1 MLTPNDVYDLAEK
14 HNIRVLNFWTS
25 NTTRGRE
32 VPQLREISLFLMER
46 NSELWKLL
54 MTTPS
59 EVPLTVNGTRQ
70 STGSGST
77 DNMLY
82 PCYRE
87 LLPEVNAARKALGW
101 DEVRN

>member
-1 MLTPNDVYDLAEK
+1 MLTRDDIYDLAEK
-14 HNIRVLNFWTS
+14 HNIQVLNFWTS
-25 NTTRGRE
+25 TSTRGRD

-46 NSELWKLL
+46 NPEVWKLL
-54 MTTPS
+54 MTTPA

-70 STGSGST
+70 STGSGAT

-87 LLPEVNAARKALGW
+87 LLPEVNAARKALDW
-101 DEVRN
+101 EEVRN